1 MQFFSFYLGHLSSRR
16 GTIRAT
22 ENIHGHDCRSKDRH
36 QVDMFLQSRRLQMFS
51 YGVLGQLIS

>member
-36 QVDMFLQSRRLQMFS
+36 QVDMCLQRMFS